1 MHLMVVLIEPVV
13 GESWSCLCVCVFCHI
28 SQISCLT
35 DDSMSI
41 WLTITKAVIVMMKM
55 TEADKLGLTS
65 FLSGPGHSTRLTRTS
80 MMVARAMMKKTKTMM
95 IKKKIHSRR
104 LLLSTHEWSSND
116 GDYEHYAR
124 PGAMITIMMIE
135 QNNFQP
141 KHWLKHHP
149 FDGFLQILFGGFSV
163 KEEEGVN
170 PIIHQL
176 FCKQIFAKGE
186 GRCPLVYWCTIFFCH
201 LDGEI

>member
-1 MHLMVVLIEPVV
+1 MHLMVVLIEPVI
-13 GESWSCLCVCVFCHI
+13 GESWSCFCCHI

-41 WLTITKAVIVMMKM
+41 WTITKAVIMMMKM

-80 MMVARAMMKKTKTMM
+80 MMVARAMMKKTMTMM
-95 IKKKIHSRR
+95 KKKIHSRR

-124 PGAMITIMMIE
+124 PGAMITIMMIK
-135 QNNFQP
+135 QDNFLP
-141 KHWLKHHP
+141 KHWLKHYP
-149 FDGFLQILFGGFSV
+149 FDGFLQILFDGG
-163 KEEEGVN
+163 G
-170 PIIHQL
+170 
-176 FCKQIFAKGE
+176 G
-186 GRCPLVYWCTIFFCH
+186 G
-201 LDGEI
+201 G